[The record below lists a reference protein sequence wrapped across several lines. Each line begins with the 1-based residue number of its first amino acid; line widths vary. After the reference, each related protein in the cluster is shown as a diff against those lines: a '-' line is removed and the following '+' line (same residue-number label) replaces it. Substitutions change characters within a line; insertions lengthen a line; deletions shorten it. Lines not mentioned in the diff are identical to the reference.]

1 MAGLSS
7 VSRGTQE
14 PEGDTNVSRETMI
27 GNMEIEAAQLR
38 LVAEWL
44 NYPID
49 HQQSQALRKYAEWL
63 KEEAL
68 PAGGIGPDEGVR
80 VWDRHICDSLV
91 FAGGWPDST
100 PRTAG
105 DLGSGVG
112 LPGIP
117 LSILWPGT
125 RWTLVDRSGRRVE
138 LLRRAVRILGVGNVD
153 VVQDDLAGHRAHYE
167 AIVARGV
174 QDPLIL
180 SADIRRILLPGGRG
194 AIGLS
199 RTGSFQKDLPSDSRL
214 LRVPPEV
221 LDGGAEI
228 LIIDARER

>member
-1 MAGLSS
+1 
-7 VSRGTQE
+7 
-14 PEGDTNVSRETMI
+14 
-27 GNMEIEAAQLR
+27 MESELAQLR

-44 NYPID
+44 DHPID
-49 HQQSQALRKYAEWL
+49 RQQGQALLKYADWL
-63 KEEAL
+63 KDEAL
-68 PAGGIGPDEGVR
+68 PAGGIGPDEAAR
-80 VWDRHICDSLV
+80 VWDRHVCDSIV
-91 FAGGWPDST
+91 FAGGWPDSS
-100 PRTAG
+100 PGTAG

-125 RWTLVDRSGRRVE
+125 RWTLIDRSGRRVE
-138 LLRRAVRILGVGNVD
+138 LLRRAVRILSLGNVD
-153 VVQDDLAGHRAHYE
+153 VVQDDLAGHKARYE

-174 QDPLIL
+174 KKPQSL
-180 SADIRRILLPGGRG
+180 SSDMQRILLPGGRG

-199 RTGSFQKDLPSDSRL
+199 RTGKIRKDLPSNSRL

-228 LIIDARER
+228 LIIEARER

>member
-1 MAGLSS
+1 MLRDMES
-7 VSRGTQE
+7 E
-14 PEGDTNVSRETMI
+14 P
-27 GNMEIEAAQLR
+27 AQLR
-38 LVAEWL
+38 IVADWL

-49 HQQSQALRKYAEWL
+49 HQQGQALRRYTNWL

-80 VWDRHICDSLV
+80 VWDRHVCDSLV

-100 PRTAG
+100 PGTAG

-117 LSILWPGT
+117 LAILWPDT
-125 RWTLVDRSGRRVE
+125 RWTLIDRSGRRVE
-138 LLRRAVRILGVGNVD
+138 LLRRAVRILSLDNVD
-153 VVQDDLAGHRAHYE
+153 VVHDDLAGHKARYE

-174 QDPLIL
+174 KDPLIL
-180 SADIRRILLPGGRG
+180 SSEIQRLLLPSGRG

-199 RTGSFQKDLPSDSRL
+199 RTGTFQKDLPADSRL

-228 LIIDARER
+228 LIIDSRER